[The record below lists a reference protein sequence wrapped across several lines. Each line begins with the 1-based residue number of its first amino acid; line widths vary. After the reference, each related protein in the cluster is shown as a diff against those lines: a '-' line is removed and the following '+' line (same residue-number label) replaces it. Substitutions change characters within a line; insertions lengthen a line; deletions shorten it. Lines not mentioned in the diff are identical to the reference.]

1 MLPKILFP
9 FSPGSGKVD
18 LSFEQEMEAAKS
30 VGFETALLGSAALQF
45 GGEVETKRVV
55 EGDSLLYRG
64 WILEDKD
71 YTSLEASLL
80 NNFGAKLIQK
90 FEDYAWTRDFPAWYR
105 TLRQWTPKSFYYPC
119 SKDVKIDFH
128 WLIDTLSEIWGD
140 FGRPLLLKDYVK
152 SRKQDW
158 HDACYIPTFNDIER
172 VVTNFLKIQGEYLV
186 GGLVFRQFMPFQQ
199 IGVHPK
205 SKMPLINEHR
215 QFYLDGKMFYQAP
228 YWSDGADYSKY
239 QDEPNTFA
247 QAVSS
252 IKSRFVAVDVALAEN
267 HGYIGNDQWMIVEI
281 NDGGSSG
288 IPDGGNVEDF
298 YRSLKKA
305 L

>member
-1 MLPKILFP
+1 
-9 FSPGSGKVD
+9 
-18 LSFEQEMEAAKS
+18 
-30 VGFETALLGSAALQF
+30 
-45 GGEVETKRVV
+45 
-55 EGDSLLYRG
+55 
-64 WILEDKD
+64 
-71 YTSLEASLL
+71 
-80 NNFGAKLIQK
+80 
-90 FEDYAWTRDFPAWYR
+90 
-105 TLRQWTPKSFYYPC
+105 
-119 SKDVKIDFH
+119 
-128 WLIDTLSEIWGD
+128 
-140 FGRPLLLKDYVK
+140 
-152 SRKQDW
+152 
-158 HDACYIPTFNDIER
+158 
-172 VVTNFLKIQGEYLV
+172 
-186 GGLVFRQFMPFQQ
+186 
-199 IGVHPK
+199 
-205 SKMPLINEHR
+205 MPLINEHR

-239 QDEPNTFA
+239 QYEPKSFA